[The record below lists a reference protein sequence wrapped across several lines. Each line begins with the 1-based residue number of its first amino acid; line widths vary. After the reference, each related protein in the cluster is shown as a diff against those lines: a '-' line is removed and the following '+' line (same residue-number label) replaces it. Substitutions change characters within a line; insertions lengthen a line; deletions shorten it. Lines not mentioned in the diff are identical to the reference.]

1 MSTGTSIM
9 LTAGT
14 LTFGNEW
21 IQTGTP
27 NWRMPIGTL
36 GGMLIIGA
44 IDKVSPIAATG
55 LAAVVL
61 VAALTVRFNGKSVAE
76 EALSVMPNQTN
87 KRTVPAPVKK
97 G

>member
-1 MSTGTSIM
+1 MSTGSN
-9 LTAGT
+9 LVLVGGA

-36 GGMLIIGA
+36 GIALLTSGISR
-44 IDKVSPIAATG
+44 VSPGAGTAFGVI
-55 LAAVVL
+55 VL

-76 EALSVMPNQTN
+76 EALTVLPNPAN
-87 KRTVPAPVKK
+87 TVKGKGKVKAK
-97 G
+97 